1 LTHHAHQGCAAVDH
15 IEFTR
20 GSMAHVDDAATAI
33 RTTVCYAHDDRL
45 AVVMVGMANEG
56 LQVIISK

>member
-1 LTHHAHQGCAAVDH
+1 
-15 IEFTR
+15 
-20 GSMAHVDDAATAI
+20 MAHVDDAATAI
-33 RTTVCYAHDDRL
+33 KTTVCYAHDDRL